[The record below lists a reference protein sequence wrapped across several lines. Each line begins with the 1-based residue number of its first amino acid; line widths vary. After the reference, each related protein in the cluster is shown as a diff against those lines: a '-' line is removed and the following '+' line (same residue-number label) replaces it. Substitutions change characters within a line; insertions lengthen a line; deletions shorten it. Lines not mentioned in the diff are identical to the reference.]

1 MNGYMKYRIE
11 IWQWHNMVEA
21 YESDNIENVL
31 LWYKTEGWCSAYD
44 NGLCSIGVYVDGR
57 GLSFD
62 EGYELGF
69 Y

>member
-1 MNGYMKYRIE
+1 MT
-11 IWQWHNMVEA
+11 EA
-21 YESDNIENVL
+21 YESDDIQDIL
-31 LWYKTEGWCSAYD
+31 SWYKTEGWCSAYD